1 MKKFME
7 ALEEQQ
13 EQDKKQ
19 QKLHEKHNIA
29 DGNVV
34 VVEKSNMIKFS
45 LRGLSAII
53 RLVATCIIII
63 LAIIGLMCI
72 VYPETRRP
80 LINIFGQTFNQLN
93 NLTGS
98 KFDDLTIQEAKFIR
112 VVDGDTIEVPIDGIN
127 YSVRMIGINT
137 PESVA
142 SKEYLEKTG
151 KENSAE
157 GKAASEYT
165 KRLLKNQ
172 SNVFLQTDQSDT
184 DIYGRLLRYVWLE
197 KPDNIHDI
205 HEISSKMVN
214 AILLRDGYAEVSIYE
229 PDTMYED
236 EFFEIVK
243 NKL

>member
-63 LAIIGLMCI
+63 LAIIGLTCI

-112 VVDGDTIEVPIDGIN
+112 VVDGDTIEVSIDGIN

-172 SNVFLQTDQSDT
+172 SNVFLQTDKSDA
-184 DIYGRLLRYVWLE
+184 R
-197 KPDNIHDI
+197 
-205 HEISSKMVN
+205 
-214 AILLRDGYAEVSIYE
+214 
-229 PDTMYED
+229 
-236 EFFEIVK
+236 
-243 NKL
+243 